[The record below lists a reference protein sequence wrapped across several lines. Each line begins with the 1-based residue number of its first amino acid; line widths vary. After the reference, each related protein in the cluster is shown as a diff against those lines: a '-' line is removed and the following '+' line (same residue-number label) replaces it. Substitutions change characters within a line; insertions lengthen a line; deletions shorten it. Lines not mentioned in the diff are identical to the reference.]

1 MGSCVSVHKDPE
13 SAMKLGLSFEYK
25 TDELVIPSPDKP
37 LINAD
42 PPIATE
48 FGLQSQWSPPR
59 SVTNFGDFVPTVS
72 FSGHDNSHVAKGSLG
87 LHRLIEALKFVFADE
102 PG

>member
-1 MGSCVSVHKDPE
+1 MVHKDPE

-59 SVTNFGDFVPTVS
+59 SVTNFGDFGMLLFFQSTR
-72 FSGHDNSHVAKGSLG
+72 DEY
-87 LHRLIEALKFVFADE
+87 LIVILILWFIGFIC
-102 PG
+102 